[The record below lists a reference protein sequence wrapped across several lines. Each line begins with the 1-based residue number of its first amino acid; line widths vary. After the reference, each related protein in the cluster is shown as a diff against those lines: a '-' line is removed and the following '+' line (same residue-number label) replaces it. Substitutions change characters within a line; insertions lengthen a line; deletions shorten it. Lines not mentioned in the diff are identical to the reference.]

1 MVYFIANWKM
11 NPVRI
16 EDAEALFTAALK
28 GIDRLVLGKDKTV
41 VICPPF
47 VFLERIKTNFPEGKR
62 AIFLGAQD
70 CFWEEKGAFTGEVSP
85 LMLKGMG
92 CDYVII
98 GHSERKQ
105 YGGETEET
113 INRKLKAAL
122 KARLNPVLCVG
133 ERSRD
138 SFDDEGKVQ
147 WGLGLV
153 LREQLQGAL
162 RDISKTTL
170 TKIIFSYEPVWAIG
184 TGVAAAPD
192 DALSASMFIRKII
205 ADLYGDR
212 ELARRLPV
220 LYGGSVDAANAAGF
234 LQAGLDG
241 FLIGGASLEP
251 REFVKIVG
259 LN

>member
-1 MVYFIANWKM
+1 MRYFIANWKM

-16 EDAEALFTAALK
+16 EEAEALLTAALK
-28 GIDRLVLGKDKTV
+28 GMGRLDLGKDKTV

-47 VFLERIKTNFPEGKR
+47 VFLERMKKNLLQKTR

-105 YGGETEET
+105 YKGETEET

-122 KARLNPVLCVG
+122 KTRLIPVLCVG
-133 ERSRD
+133 EKSRD
-138 SFDDEGKVQ
+138 NFDDEGKIQ
-147 WGLGLV
+147 SGLGLV

-162 RDISKTTL
+162 RDISKTAL
-170 TKIIFSYEPVWAIG
+170 GKIIFAYEPVWAVG
-184 TGVAAAPD
+184 TGIAAAPD

-234 LQAGLDG
+234 LRAGLDG

-251 REFVKIVG
+251 REFAKIVS
-259 LN
+259 LS